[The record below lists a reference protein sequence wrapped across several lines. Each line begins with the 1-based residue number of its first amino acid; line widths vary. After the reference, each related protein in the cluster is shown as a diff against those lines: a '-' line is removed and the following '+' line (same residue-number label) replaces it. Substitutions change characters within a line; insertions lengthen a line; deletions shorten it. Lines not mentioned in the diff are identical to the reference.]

1 MTNIYSLFPARRE
14 ETLFRDH
21 NLIAFFVSR
30 LSKSNLRVH
39 RVREFHAGVRAHG
52 VFLEYQYRTI
62 RTLFMQGWSIWSQSS
77 RYHGNDIKTIAPCP
91 HAVYT
96 SMKCS
101 SRREILAI
109 VSLRDFLSSLQ

>member
-39 RVREFHAGVRAHG
+39 RVRFERRLEVLQNNNFKKTKDSMPASGPMESFSSINTVRYVQFLCKAGAFG
-52 VFLEYQYRTI
+52 VKVL
-62 RTLFMQGWSIWSQSS
+62 
-77 RYHGNDIKTIAPCP
+77 
-91 HAVYT
+91 
-96 SMKCS
+96 
-101 SRREILAI
+101 LAI
-109 VSLRDFLSSLQ
+109 METTSRPQLHAHMLYTLQ